1 MQPPEAHSTIGMSDR
16 WAVATSSSRRSTYVP
31 ICVPN
36 RKSPIEGG
44 VRIDG

>member
-16 WAVATSSSRRSTYVP
+16 WAVVTSSSRRSTYVP

-36 RKSPIEGG
+36 RNHQSKAAEQ
-44 VRIDG
+44 IDG